1 MNVYNVNMDG
11 YNNANFPYISA
22 FHSNASYAGIENAIA
37 RHGLV
42 WQFASGIMLTRG
54 IGRWSWWRQQRTRV
68 CTRCQAVFCLPK
80 TLWRNNTQNSCN
92 IVYEHEQYS
101 PGNFWMSLESS
112 PFWQRQQSL
121 LDIEYLILFFRS
133 VADKERKQNWNYT
146 FFLHHKKP
154 H

>member
-54 IGRWSWWRQQRTRV
+54 IGRWSWWR
-68 CTRCQAVFCLPK
+68 
-80 TLWRNNTQNSCN
+80 
-92 IVYEHEQYS
+92 
-101 PGNFWMSLESS
+101 
-112 PFWQRQQSL
+112 
-121 LDIEYLILFFRS
+121 
-133 VADKERKQNWNYT
+133 
-146 FFLHHKKP
+146 
-154 H
+154 

>member
-92 IVYEHEQYS
+92 IAYEHEQYS
-101 PGNFWMSLESS
+101 LGQF
-112 PFWQRQQSL
+112 Q
-121 LDIEYLILFFRS
+121 D
-133 VADKERKQNWNYT
+133 VARKLAVLATTTKSFGYRIFDT
-146 FFLHHKKP
+146 FFSKRSRQRKKTKLELYFFSSS
-154 H
+154 